1 MTTEKQSDNTEKT
14 SNKTVFGPLGKYA
27 VISVI
32 MVSIIV
38 TTAIMLDKQLNTAER
53 NIAVIES
60 EVAALNTT
68 VAAVVDIDKSTTTDT
83 VAVAVDAETKETTD
97 TVAVDTETKETPDT
111 IVAETEITLDQ
122 SAPAETQ
129 EITAQQDS
137 SVVTAETAETA
148 ETVTTAATIQETVQD
163 NQTQFTV
170 SNNEQQFKDRIAA
183 YKAEQKQRMADMFA
197 RIKSLESQQLDQ
209 YKANQEKQIARLR
222 NQISHQQ
229 EMIDALVLRNKDS
242 FELRAA
248 NVQRIQ
254 TNREK
259 VLNRI

>member
-1 MTTEKQSDNTEKT
+1 MTTKKQSDNTEKT
-14 SNKTVFGPLGKYA
+14 NDKTVFAPLGKYA

-53 NIAVIES
+53 SIAVIES

-68 VAAVVDIDKSTTTDT
+68 VAAVVDIDEST
-83 VAVAVDAETKETTD
+83 TTD

-129 EITAQQDS
+129 ETTAQQDS
-137 SVVTAETAETA
+137 SVTA
-148 ETVTTAATIQETVQD
+148 ETVNTVATNQGTAQD

-170 SNNEQQFKDRIAA
+170 SNNQQQYKDRIAA

-197 RIKSLESQQLDQ
+197 RIKALESQQLDQ
-209 YKANQEKQIARLR
+209 YKANQEKRIARLR

>member
-14 SNKTVFGPLGKYA
+14 SNSTVFGPLGKYA

-38 TTAIMLDKQLNTAER
+38 ATAIMLDKQLNTAER

-68 VAAVVDIDKSTTTDT
+68 VAAVVDIDEST
-83 VAVAVDAETKETTD
+83 TTD

-129 EITAQQDS
+129 KTTAQQDS
-137 SVVTAETAETA
+137 SVTAETAETA
-148 ETVTTAATIQETVQD
+148 NTVATNQGTTQD

-170 SNNEQQFKDRIAA
+170 SNNEQQYKDRITAH
-183 YKAEQKQRMADMFA
+183 KAEQKQRMADVFA
-197 RIKSLESQQLDQ
+197 RIKALESQQLDR
-209 YKANQEKQIARLR
+209 YKVNQEKQIARLR